1 MTKIDILIV
10 DDHAVVRIGLAALFR
25 TESGLNVVGQANNG
39 EEAIKMA
46 DALHPNVVIMDLM
59 MPGLSGVEATQAI
72 LKAHPETKVIVLTT
86 FGTSD
91 GIAHAIE
98 AGASGAF
105 MKTADD
111 ADLIA
116 GVRAVAAG
124 QKVISDEIRQL
135 LAEDPPVPELTVR
148 QLEILDYVTRGFT
161 NQDIARNLGIRE
173 SSIKEHLMGIFE
185 KIGASNRA
193 EAVAIALRKH
203 LLKI

>member
-25 TESGLNVVGQANNG
+25 TESGLNVVGQAKNG
-39 EEAIKMA
+39 EEAIKMV
-46 DALHPNVVIMDLM
+46 DALRPNVVIMDLM

-98 AGASGAF
+98 SGASGAF

>member
-25 TESGLNVVGQANNG
+25 TESGLNVVGQAKNG

-46 DALHPNVVIMDLM
+46 DALRPDVVIMDLM
-59 MPGLSGVEATQAI
+59 MPGLSGVEATQSI

-98 AGASGAF
+98 SGASGAF

>member
-25 TESGLNVVGQANNG
+25 TESGLNVVGQAKNG

-46 DALHPNVVIMDLM
+46 DALRPNVVIMDLM

-148 QLEILDYVTRGFT
+148 QLEILNYVTRGFT

>member
-25 TESGLNVVGQANNG
+25 TESGLNVVGQAKNG

-46 DALHPNVVIMDLM
+46 DALRPNVVIMDLM
-59 MPGLSGVEATQAI
+59 MPGFSGVEATQAI

-98 AGASGAF
+98 SGASGAF

>member
-1 MTKIDILIV
+1 MTMIDILIV

-25 TESGLNVVGQANNG
+25 TESGLNVVGQAKNG

-46 DALHPNVVIMDLM
+46 DALRPNVVIMDLM

-98 AGASGAF
+98 SGASGAF

>member
-1 MTKIDILIV
+1 MNSIGILIV
-10 DDHAVVRIGLAALFR
+10 DDHAVVRIGLAALFK
-25 TESGLNVVGQANNG
+25 TERGLNVLGQAKNG
-39 EEAIKMA
+39 EEAIQMA
-46 DALHPNVVIMDLM
+46 EALRPDLVMMDLM
-59 MPGLSGVEATQAI
+59 MPGIGGVEATHAI

-91 GIAHAIE
+91 GIAHAIA

-111 ADLIA
+111 ADIIA

-124 QKVISDEIRQL
+124 EKVVSDEIRQL
-135 LAEDPPVPELTVR
+135 LEDDPPVQELTER

-161 NQDIARNLGIRE
+161 NQEIARNLGIRE
-173 SSIKEHLMGIFE
+173 SSIKEHLMGIFD

-193 EAVAIALRKH
+193 EAVGIALRKQI
-203 LLKI
+203 LKI

>member
-25 TESGLNVVGQANNG
+25 TESELNVVGQAKNG
-39 EEAIKMA
+39 EEAIKMV

>member
-25 TESGLNVVGQANNG
+25 TESGLNVVGQAKNG

-46 DALHPNVVIMDLM
+46 DALRPNVVIMDLM

>member
-25 TESGLNVVGQANNG
+25 TESGLNVVGQAKNG
-39 EEAIKMA
+39 EEAIKMV
-46 DALHPNVVIMDLM
+46 DALRPNVVIMDLM